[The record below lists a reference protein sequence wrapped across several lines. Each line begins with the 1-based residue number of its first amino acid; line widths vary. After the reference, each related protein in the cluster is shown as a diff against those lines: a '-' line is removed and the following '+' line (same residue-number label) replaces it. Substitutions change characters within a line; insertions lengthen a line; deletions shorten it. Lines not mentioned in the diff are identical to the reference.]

1 MRRAVSGNLTRWAM
15 SKYQKCPYCGN
26 ESDIGVCPYCAPV
39 DTTEIVYTTID
50 INGNEVELTEE
61 EYLAIGEENAMMSF
75 RQRQLHYPYER
86 I

>member
-1 MRRAVSGNLTRWAM
+1 M

-26 ESDIGVCPYCAPV
+26 ESDVGKCPYCGPT
-39 DTTEIVYTTID
+39 DTHEPVYTTTD

-61 EYLAIGEENAMMSF
+61 EYLAIGEDNVVVNY
-75 RQRQLHYPYER
+75 RKRKPNWPWER